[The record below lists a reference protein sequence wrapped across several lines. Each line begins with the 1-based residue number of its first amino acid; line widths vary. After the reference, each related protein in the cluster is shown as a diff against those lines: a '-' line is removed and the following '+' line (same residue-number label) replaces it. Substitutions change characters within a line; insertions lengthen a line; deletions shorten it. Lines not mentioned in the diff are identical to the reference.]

1 MKKVLSIMLLCI
13 LFVQCDYRDV
23 PINIHKLGYYTAYD
37 CRAFQGTPAW
47 ELAKAVD
54 DNDTSE
60 IIKILKEDPK
70 IIDFQEPLWGN
81 TVLMQSINKR
91 RYTAFMTLLRL
102 GADVTVHTIY
112 NGASAI
118 HMAVETGDTIFVEA
132 LLRYGANINDFGKGG
147 RKDVWQV
154 NWTYS
159 PLFDAVSNASYGD
172 KDMTMVKYLI
182 EHGADLN
189 MCFSYGSTALNDA
202 LILENYDLAIYLI
215 ESGANYTIPIYRL
228 KEYEEGWFPVSI
240 QQYVDEC
247 KGIIPPPTKNYVQN
261 EMSDSQYNRL
271 TELIS
276 QPYVPKPIVSRP
288 IVK

>member
-1 MKKVLSIMLLCI
+1 MKKSLFILLSCV

-91 RYTAFMTLLRL
+91 CYTAFMTLLRL

-154 NWTYS
+154 NWTES
-159 PLFDAVSNASYGD
+159 PLYRAVMNASFGE

-182 EHGADLN
+182 EHGADPN
-189 MCFSYGSTALNDA
+189 MCFFLGDTALNEA
-202 LILENYDLAIYLI
+202 MLMGNYDLAIFLI
-215 ESGANYTIPIYRL
+215 ESGANYTIPRYRYIP
-228 KEYEEGWFPVSI
+228 ERSVYSPISI

-247 KGIIPPPTKNYVQN
+247 KGIIPPSNN
-261 EMSDSQYNRL
+261 MHHEMTDSQYNRL

-276 QPYVPKPIVSRP
+276 QPYVPKPITRYHYNE
-288 IVK
+288 

>member
-1 MKKVLSIMLLCI
+1 MKKSLLILLSCL
-13 LFVQCDYRDV
+13 LFVQCDHRDV

-54 DNDTSE
+54 DNDTTE
-60 IIKILKEDPK
+60 IVKILKENPK

-81 TVLMQSINKR
+81 TVLMQSINNR
-91 RYTAFMTLLRL
+91 HYAAFMTLLRL

-182 EHGADLN
+182 EHGADPN

-215 ESGANYTIPIYRL
+215 ESGANYTIPIYR
-228 KEYEEGWFPVSI
+228 ETENTTNRTVEDPVSI

-247 KGIIPPPTKNYVQN
+247 KGIIPSKREHK
-261 EMSDSQYNRL
+261 EMSDSQYKRL

-276 QPYVPKPIVSRP
+276 QPYIPKPIVRYHYNE
-288 IVK
+288 